1 MIDFGWGDYEQSYC
15 VLSFNGYWTKQDFV
29 DAMALVSD
37 NLSFKTKPINII
49 VDFRYSAAPPADII
63 GVSSGIISPYEALV
77 GRVII
82 IHKSLLWKR
91 LYQIMASNPKTIPLD
106 IRFVKNVDEAYQLLL
121 TFIGNS

>member
-15 VLSFNGYWTKQDFV
+15 VLSFNGYWTTQDF
-29 DAMALVSD
+29 MNTMSLVTNS
-37 NLSFKTKPINII
+37 LSVKTKPINII

-63 GVSSGIISPYEALV
+63 GVSSGIISPYESLV

-91 LYQIMASNPKTIPLD
+91 LYELMVSNPKTIPLD
-106 IRFVKNVDEAYQLLL
+106 SCFVKDVDEAYQLLL
-121 TFIGNS
+121 ACNRKS